1 MTTRT
6 EGWPGV
12 LAAAATA
19 TRAATG
25 RAALKRASEGL
36 RLAWA
41 TDGVVLSDTAD
52 GELWWLRLSE
62 AIAETA
68 DDLDLLP
75 GAPGVR
81 LGTGPAPAADLADTP
96 MLRRAVGDLL
106 AAVHDALR
114 GYASQTLSGAE
125 AMAAALAAGSAAR
138 AASASAT

>member
-1 MTTRT
+1 MTTPT
-6 EGWPGV
+6 NSWAGV
-12 LAAAATA
+12 LAAAAAGFHAAGGRTA
-19 TRAATG
+19 VERAG
-25 RAALKRASEGL
+25 EGL

-41 TDGVVLSDTAD
+41 TDGAVLSDTAD

-96 MLRRAVGDLL
+96 TLRQAVGDLL

-114 GYASQTLSGAE
+114 GYASQTLSGADT
-125 AMAAALAAGSAAR
+125 MAAALAAGSAAR
-138 AASASAT
+138 AVSASAP